1 MAMVLRVRLSAFYV
15 DKLRHYAEE
24 RGVNLDAAAA
34 DMVRKGLTAYD
45 MAIATREAMEADE
58 EPSEAMQRIAAVR
71 SEHEREGGEL

>member
-1 MAMVLRVRLSAFYV
+1 MVLRVRLSSFYT
-15 DKLRHYAEE
+15 DKLRAFAEA
-24 RGVNLDAAAA
+24 RGVTLDAAAT

-58 EPSEAMQRIAAVR
+58 EPPEAMQRIEAVR